1 MFKPPLGGLEG
12 KPPLGGVG
20 GVKLP
25 LGRGGKT
32 PPGGRGVRIHGEWGV
47 KAPPPATFAN
57 I

>member
-1 MFKPPLGGLEG
+1 LEG

-25 LGRGGKT
+25 LGEGGKT
-32 PPGGRGVRIHGEWGV
+32 PLVGWGVRIHGEWGV
-47 KAPPPATFAN
+47 KAPPPATFPN